1 MRRSRSLPYACMTG
15 HKRSPG
21 TTTSGWGT
29 ILFAKCCNERGNSSY
44 ATGGEPVVCQTTAAC
59 DGGWALSVD
68 GRKSGQGEAGPTFRT
83 CTYARSPDTRG
94 TILDTM
100 AVGEVSPASLKDV
113 PALHLLLNNL
123 PTLFRGPVPARF
135 PAPVASSSE
144 ALNHTAF
151 GILVSVGSTTA
162 ELRHPITFSWYGS
175 ERTVPIIKPIV
186 PPFSLNNRRGGV
198 SLRWAE

>member
-1 MRRSRSLPYACMTG
+1 MSKPCVCPWMPKETGNENHVRRSRSVPCVCMTG
-15 HKRSPG
+15 HKRSPR
-21 TTTSGWGT
+21 TTTSCWGT

-44 ATGGEPVVCQTTAAC
+44 ATGGDPVVCQTTAAC

-83 CTYARSPDTRG
+83 FTYARSPDTRG

-100 AVGEVSPASLKDV
+100 AVGKVSASLKDV

-135 PAPVASSSE
+135 PAHVCLQFGGPESHRIRHSS
-144 ALNHTAF
+144 
-151 GILVSVGSTTA
+151 
-162 ELRHPITFSWYGS
+162 FSGKHHS
-175 ERTVPIIKPIV
+175 
-186 PPFSLNNRRGGV
+186 
-198 SLRWAE
+198 